1 MRTKVTES
9 KTETPAPRPDL
20 TIVPNP
26 SSQVSPLVIGLAG
39 TIAAGKSTV
48 GQILVE
54 RGAIHCDA
62 DKLVHKLY
70 DPGTPGF
77 DRVVEAFGP
86 DVVGANGYVDRK
98 VLGAKVF
105 GKPDEMNKLTRAMGS
120 ITEAIKGEI
129 DRWRAELGPD
139 QVCVMEAVNLMEP
152 GYARWCDQ
160 TWLIGVDDDIA
171 RQRLIET
178 RGMSEAEAN
187 QRLSAMVPLAV
198 RAPGADWV
206 YKNNGTRE
214 EFASAINTELDRLL
228 AIKKAGHEY
237 ESKFPAWWTEFLEK
251 NRERLK
257 AAGTPA
263 PESAGKG

>member
-1 MRTKVTES
+1 MTES
-9 KTETPAPRPDL
+9 SATPAPRTPDL
-20 TIVPNP
+20 TTVPNP
-26 SSQVSPLVIGLAG
+26 SSQAAPLVIGLAG

-54 RGAIHCDA
+54 RGAHHCDA
-62 DKLVHKLY
+62 DKLVHRLY

-86 DVVGANGYVDRK
+86 DVVGADGYVDRK

-120 ITEAIKGEI
+120 ITDAIHGEI
-129 DRWRAELGPD
+129 DRWRAELGPNEI
-139 QVCVMEAVNLMEP
+139 CVMEAVNLMEP

-160 TWLIGVDDDIA
+160 TWLIGVDDDVA

-178 RGMSEAEAN
+178 RNMSEAEAN
-187 QRLSAMVPLAV
+187 QRLSAMVPLDI

-206 YKNNGTRE
+206 YKNNGSRE
-214 EFASAINTELDRLL
+214 DLSAAVNAELDRLL
-228 AIKKAGHEY
+228 AIKASGAEY
-237 ESKFPAWWTEFLEK
+237 QSKFGAWWAAFLEK
-251 NRERLK
+251 NKDRLK
-257 AAGTPA
+257 AAGVPA
-263 PESAGKG
+263 PETAKS